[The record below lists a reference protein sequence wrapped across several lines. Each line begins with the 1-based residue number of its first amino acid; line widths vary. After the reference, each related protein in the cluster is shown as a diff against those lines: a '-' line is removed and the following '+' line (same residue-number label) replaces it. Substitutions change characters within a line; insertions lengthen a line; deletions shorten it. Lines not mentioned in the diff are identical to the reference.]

1 MIIPHRPV
9 LLIATTMSAI
19 MLVGS
24 SSPSMVPATAF
35 AQRDGFTDDLL
46 GQLLNLDSKNLD
58 SNNENSIAEN
68 EVDHYSVIVDPTI
81 QISVDAAVK
90 FTDGNDVALLGGCA
104 DINDDDKVTQVSEQA
119 ANQVVHKN
127 NDLEDGVLAVDPT
140 IQQISV
146 QTAANVN
153 TDNDVYIVLGCHD
166 GNVKISDND
175 KVTQVS
181 EQAANQEA
189 LTDSDGPTIQQTS
202 VQTAANVNTD
212 NDVYIVLGCHDGNV
226 KISDNDKVTQVSEQ
240 AANQEALTDSDG
252 PTIQQTSVQT
262 AANHNEDNDR
272 TVYIGSLNL

>member
-1 MIIPHRPV
+1 MILPNRPV

-24 SSPSMVPATAF
+24 SSPSLVPATAF
-35 AQRDGFTDDLL
+35 AQRDGSTDDLL
-46 GQLLNLDSKNLD
+46 GQLLNLD

-189 LTDSDGPTIQQTS
+189 LTDSDGPTIQQIS

-212 NDVYIVLGCHDGNV
+212 NDVYIVLGYHDGNV

-252 PTIQQTSVQT
+252 PTIQQISVQT

>member
-46 GQLLNLDSKNLD
+46 GQLLNLDS
-58 SNNENSIAEN
+58 NNENSIAEN

-81 QISVDAAVK
+81 QISVDTAAK

-252 PTIQQTSVQT
+252 PTIQQISVQT

>member
-1 MIIPHRPV
+1 MILPNRPV

-24 SSPSMVPATAF
+24 SSPSLVPATAF
-35 AQRDGFTDDLL
+35 AQRDGSTDNLL
-46 GQLLNLDSKNLD
+46 GQLLNLDS
-58 SNNENSIAEN
+58 NNENNIAEN

-81 QISVDAAVK
+81 QQTSVDTAVK
-90 FTDGNDVALLGGCA
+90 FTNGNDVALLGGCA

-119 ANQVVHKN
+119 ANQEVHKN
-127 NDLEDGVLAVDPT
+127 NDVEDGVLVVDPT

-146 QTAANVN
+146 QTSANVN

-189 LTDSDGPTIQQTS
+189 LTDSDGPTIQQ
-202 VQTAANVNTD
+202 
-212 NDVYIVLGCHDGNV
+212 I
-226 KISDNDKVTQVSEQ
+226 
-240 AANQEALTDSDG
+240 
-252 PTIQQTSVQT
+252 SVQT

>member
-1 MIIPHRPV
+1 MILPNRPV

-24 SSPSMVPATAF
+24 SSPSLVPATAF
-35 AQRDGFTDDLL
+35 AQRDGSIDARL
-46 GQLLNLDSKNLD
+46 GQLLNLN
-58 SNNENSIAEN
+58 SNNENNIAEN
-68 EVDHYSVIVDPTI
+68 HLDHYSVIDHPTTI
-81 QISVDAAVK
+81 QQISVDTAVK
-90 FTDGNDVALLGGCA
+90 FTNGNDVALLGGCA

-127 NDLEDGVLAVDPT
+127 TDVEDGVLVVVDPTT

-189 LTDSDGPTIQQTS
+189 LSDSDGPTIQQTS
-202 VQTAANVNTD
+202 A
-212 NDVYIVLGCHDGNV
+212 
-226 KISDNDKVTQVSEQ
+226 
-240 AANQEALTDSDG
+240 
-252 PTIQQTSVQT
+252 QT

>member
-1 MIIPHRPV
+1 MILPNRPV

-19 MLVGS
+19 LLVGS
-24 SSPSMVPATAF
+24 SSPSLVPATAF
-35 AQRDGFTDDLL
+35 AQRDGSTDDLL
-46 GQLLNLDSKNLD
+46 GQLLNLDS
-58 SNNENSIAEN
+58 NNENNIAEN

-81 QISVDAAVK
+81 QISVDTAVK
-90 FTDGNDVALLGGCA
+90 YTNGNDVALLSGCA

-127 NDLEDGVLAVDPT
+127 NDVEDGVLVVDPT

-189 LTDSDGPTIQQTS
+189 LTDSDGPTIQQIS

-212 NDVYIVLGCHDGNV
+212 NDVYIVLGYPDGNV

-252 PTIQQTSVQT
+252 PTIQQISVQT

-272 TVYIGSLNL
+272 IVYIGSLNL

>member
-1 MIIPHRPV
+1 MILPNRPV

-24 SSPSMVPATAF
+24 SSPSLVPATAF
-35 AQRDGFTDDLL
+35 AQRDGSTDDLL
-46 GQLLNLDSKNLD
+46 GQLLNLDS
-58 SNNENSIAEN
+58 NNENNIAEN

-81 QISVDAAVK
+81 QQISVDTAVK
-90 FTDGNDVALLGGCA
+90 FTNGNDVALLGGCA

-127 NDLEDGVLAVDPT
+127 NDVEDGVLVVDPT

-166 GNVKISDND
+166 GNVKISDDD

-189 LTDSDGPTIQQTS
+189 LSDSDGSTIQQ
-202 VQTAANVNTD
+202 
-212 NDVYIVLGCHDGNV
+212 I
-226 KISDNDKVTQVSEQ
+226 
-240 AANQEALTDSDG
+240 
-252 PTIQQTSVQT
+252 SVQT

-272 TVYIGSLNL
+272 TVYV

>member
-1 MIIPHRPV
+1 MILPNRPV

-24 SSPSMVPATAF
+24 SSPSSVPATAF
-35 AQRDGFTDDLL
+35 AQRDGSTDDLL

-58 SNNENSIAEN
+58 SNNENNIAEN

-81 QISVDAAVK
+81 QISVDTAVK

-127 NDLEDGVLAVDPT
+127 NDVEDGVLVVDPT

-189 LTDSDGPTIQQTS
+189 LTDSDGPTIQQ
-202 VQTAANVNTD
+202 
-212 NDVYIVLGCHDGNV
+212 I
-226 KISDNDKVTQVSEQ
+226 
-240 AANQEALTDSDG
+240 
-252 PTIQQTSVQT
+252 SVQT

>member
-1 MIIPHRPV
+1 MILPNRPV

-24 SSPSMVPATAF
+24 SSPSLVPATAF
-35 AQRDGFTDDLL
+35 AQRDGSTDNLL
-46 GQLLNLDSKNLD
+46 GQLLNLDS
-58 SNNENSIAEN
+58 NNENNVAEN
-68 EVDHYSVIVDPTI
+68 EVDHYSVIVDPKTI
-81 QISVDAAVK
+81 QQISVDTAVK
-90 FTDGNDVALLGGCA
+90 FTNGNDVALLGGCA

-127 NDLEDGVLAVDPT
+127 NDVEDGVLVVDPTT

-153 TDNDVYIVLGCHD
+153 TDNDVYIVLGYHD
-166 GNVKISDND
+166 GNVKITDND

-189 LTDSDGPTIQQTS
+189 LSDSDGSTIQQ
-202 VQTAANVNTD
+202 
-212 NDVYIVLGCHDGNV
+212 I
-226 KISDNDKVTQVSEQ
+226 
-240 AANQEALTDSDG
+240 
-252 PTIQQTSVQT
+252 SVQT

-272 TVYIGSLNL
+272 TVYV

>member
-1 MIIPHRPV
+1 MILPNRPV

-24 SSPSMVPATAF
+24 SSPSLVPATAF
-35 AQRDGFTDDLL
+35 AQRDGSTDDLL
-46 GQLLNLDSKNLD
+46 GQLLNLDS
-58 SNNENSIAEN
+58 NNENNIAEN
-68 EVDHYSVIVDPTI
+68 EVDHSSVIVDPTI
-81 QISVDAAVK
+81 QQISVDAAVK
-90 FTDGNDVALLGGCA
+90 FTNGNDVALLGGCA

-127 NDLEDGVLAVDPT
+127 NDVEDGVLVVDPTT

-153 TDNDVYIVLGCHD
+153 TDNDVYIVLGYHD

-189 LTDSDGPTIQQTS
+189 LTDSDDPTIQQ
-202 VQTAANVNTD
+202 
-212 NDVYIVLGCHDGNV
+212 I
-226 KISDNDKVTQVSEQ
+226 
-240 AANQEALTDSDG
+240 
-252 PTIQQTSVQT
+252 SVQT

>member
-1 MIIPHRPV
+1 MILPNRPV

-24 SSPSMVPATAF
+24 SSPSLVPATAF
-35 AQRDGFTDDLL
+35 AQRDGSTDDLL
-46 GQLLNLDSKNLD
+46 GQLLNLDS
-58 SNNENSIAEN
+58 NNENNIAEN
-68 EVDHYSVIVDPTI
+68 EVDHNSVIVDPTI
-81 QISVDAAVK
+81 QQISVDTAVK
-90 FTDGNDVALLGGCA
+90 FTNGNDVALLGGCA

-127 NDLEDGVLAVDPT
+127 NDVEDGAVVVDPT

-153 TDNDVYIVLGCHD
+153 TDNDVYIVLGYHD

-189 LTDSDGPTIQQTS
+189 LTDSDGPTIQQ
-202 VQTAANVNTD
+202 
-212 NDVYIVLGCHDGNV
+212 I
-226 KISDNDKVTQVSEQ
+226 
-240 AANQEALTDSDG
+240 
-252 PTIQQTSVQT
+252 SVQT
-262 AANHNEDNDR
+262 AANHNEDNNR

>member
-1 MIIPHRPV
+1 MILPNRPV

-24 SSPSMVPATAF
+24 SSPSLVPATAF
-35 AQRDGFTDDLL
+35 AQRDGSTDDLL
-46 GQLLNLDSKNLD
+46 GQLLNLN
-58 SNNENSIAEN
+58 SNNENNIAEN
-68 EVDHYSVIVDPTI
+68 EGGDNSVVVDPTI
-81 QISVDAAVK
+81 QQISVDTAVK
-90 FTDGNDVALLGGCA
+90 FTNGNDVALLGGCA
-104 DINDDDKVTQVSEQA
+104 DINDDDKVTQVSQQA

-127 NDLEDGVLAVDPT
+127 NDVKDGVLVVDPTT

-153 TDNDVYIVLGCHD
+153 TDNDVYIILGYHD

-181 EQAANQEA
+181 QQAANQEA
-189 LTDSDGPTIQQTS
+189 LTDSDGPTIQQ
-202 VQTAANVNTD
+202 
-212 NDVYIVLGCHDGNV
+212 I
-226 KISDNDKVTQVSEQ
+226 
-240 AANQEALTDSDG
+240 
-252 PTIQQTSVQT
+252 SVQT

>member
-1 MIIPHRPV
+1 MILPNRPV

-24 SSPSMVPATAF
+24 SSPSLAPATAF
-35 AQRDGFTDDLL
+35 AQRDGSTDNLL
-46 GQLLNLDSKNLD
+46 GQLLNLDS
-58 SNNENSIAEN
+58 NNENNIAEN

-81 QISVDAAVK
+81 QISVDTAVK
-90 FTDGNDVALLGGCA
+90 FTNGNDVALLGGCA

-127 NDLEDGVLAVDPT
+127 NDVEDGVLVVDPTT

-189 LTDSDGPTIQQTS
+189 LSDSDGPAIQQ
-202 VQTAANVNTD
+202 
-212 NDVYIVLGCHDGNV
+212 I
-226 KISDNDKVTQVSEQ
+226 
-240 AANQEALTDSDG
+240 
-252 PTIQQTSVQT
+252 SVQT

-272 TVYIGSLNL
+272 IVYIGSLNL

>member
-1 MIIPHRPV
+1 MILPNRPV

-24 SSPSMVPATAF
+24 SSPSLVPATAY
-35 AQRDGFTDDLL
+35 AQRDGSTDDLL

-58 SNNENSIAEN
+58 SNNENNIAEN

-81 QISVDAAVK
+81 QISVDTAVK

-104 DINDDDKVTQVSEQA
+104 DIKDDDKVTQVSEQD

-127 NDLEDGVLAVDPT
+127 NDVEDGGLVVDPT

-189 LTDSDGPTIQQTS
+189 LTDSDGPTIQQ
-202 VQTAANVNTD
+202 
-212 NDVYIVLGCHDGNV
+212 I
-226 KISDNDKVTQVSEQ
+226 
-240 AANQEALTDSDG
+240 
-252 PTIQQTSVQT
+252 SVQT

>member
-1 MIIPHRPV
+1 MILPNRPV

-24 SSPSMVPATAF
+24 SSPSLVPATAF
-35 AQRDGFTDDLL
+35 AQRDGSTDDLL
-46 GQLLNLDSKNLD
+46 GQLLNLDS
-58 SNNENSIAEN
+58 NNENNIAEN
-68 EVDHYSVIVDPTI
+68 EVDHSSVIVDPTI
-81 QISVDAAVK
+81 QQISVDTAVK
-90 FTDGNDVALLGGCA
+90 FTNGNDVALLGGCA

-127 NDLEDGVLAVDPT
+127 NDVEDGVLVVDPTT

-189 LTDSDGPTIQQTS
+189 LTDSDDPTIQQIS

-212 NDVYIVLGCHDGNV
+212 NDVYIVLGYHDGNV

-240 AANQEALTDSDG
+240 AANQEALTDSDD
-252 PTIQQTSVQT
+252 PTIQQISVQT

>member
-1 MIIPHRPV
+1 MILPNRPV

-19 MLVGS
+19 MLVAS
-24 SSPSMVPATAF
+24 SSPSSVPATAF
-35 AQRDGFTDDLL
+35 AQRDGSTDDLL
-46 GQLLNLDSKNLD
+46 GQLLNLDS
-58 SNNENSIAEN
+58 NNENNIAEN

-81 QISVDAAVK
+81 QISVDTAAK

-119 ANQVVHKN
+119 ANQVVQKN
-127 NDLEDGVLAVDPT
+127 NDVEDGAVVVDPT
-140 IQQISV
+140 IQQTSV

>member
-1 MIIPHRPV
+1 
-9 LLIATTMSAI
+9 
-19 MLVGS
+19 
-24 SSPSMVPATAF
+24 
-35 AQRDGFTDDLL
+35 
-46 GQLLNLDSKNLD
+46 
-58 SNNENSIAEN
+58 
-68 EVDHYSVIVDPTI
+68 VIVDPTI

-90 FTDGNDVALLGGCA
+90 FTDGYDVALLGGCA

-189 LTDSDGPTIQQTS
+189 LTDSDGPTIQQ
-202 VQTAANVNTD
+202 
-212 NDVYIVLGCHDGNV
+212 I
-226 KISDNDKVTQVSEQ
+226 
-240 AANQEALTDSDG
+240 
-252 PTIQQTSVQT
+252 SVQT

>member
-1 MIIPHRPV
+1 MILPNRPV

-24 SSPSMVPATAF
+24 SSPSLVPATAF
-35 AQRDGFTDDLL
+35 AQRDGSTDDLL

-58 SNNENSIAEN
+58 SNNENNIAEN
-68 EVDHYSVIVDPTI
+68 EVDHYSVIADPTI
-81 QISVDAAVK
+81 QISVDTAVK
-90 FTDGNDVALLGGCA
+90 FTDSNDVALLGGCA
-104 DINDDDKVTQVSEQA
+104 DINDDDKVKQVSEQA

-127 NDLEDGVLAVDPT
+127 NDVEDGVLVVDPT

-153 TDNDVYIVLGCHD
+153 TDNDVYIVLGYND

-181 EQAANQEA
+181 EQASNQEA
-189 LTDSDGPTIQQTS
+189 LTDSDGPTIQQ
-202 VQTAANVNTD
+202 
-212 NDVYIVLGCHDGNV
+212 I
-226 KISDNDKVTQVSEQ
+226 
-240 AANQEALTDSDG
+240 
-252 PTIQQTSVQT
+252 SVQT

>member
-1 MIIPHRPV
+1 MILPNRPV

-24 SSPSMVPATAF
+24 SSPSLVPATAF
-35 AQRDGFTDDLL
+35 AQEDGSVDNLL
-46 GQLLNLDSKNLD
+46 GQLLNID
-58 SNNENSIAEN
+58 SNNENNIAEN
-68 EVDHYSVIVDPTI
+68 EVDHYSVIIDPTI
-81 QISVDAAVK
+81 QQISVDTAVK
-90 FTDGNDVALLGGCA
+90 FTNGNDVALLGGCA

-127 NDLEDGVLAVDPT
+127 TDVEDGVLIVDHPTT

-189 LTDSDGPTIQQTS
+189 LSDSDSPTIQQ
-202 VQTAANVNTD
+202 
-212 NDVYIVLGCHDGNV
+212 I
-226 KISDNDKVTQVSEQ
+226 
-240 AANQEALTDSDG
+240 
-252 PTIQQTSVQT
+252 SVQT
-262 AANHNEDNDR
+262 AANHNEDYDR
-272 TVYIGSLNL
+272 TVYIGSPNL

>member
-1 MIIPHRPV
+1 MILPNRPV

-19 MLVGS
+19 MLVAS
-24 SSPSMVPATAF
+24 SSPSSVPATAF
-35 AQRDGFTDDLL
+35 AQRDGSTDDLL
-46 GQLLNLDSKNLD
+46 GQLLNLDS
-58 SNNENSIAEN
+58 NNENNIAEN

-81 QISVDAAVK
+81 QISVDTAAK

-119 ANQVVHKN
+119 ANQVVQKN
-127 NDLEDGVLAVDPT
+127 NDVEDGAVVVD
-140 IQQISV
+140 
-146 QTAANVN
+146 
-153 TDNDVYIVLGCHD
+153 
-166 GNVKISDND
+166 
-175 KVTQVS
+175 
-181 EQAANQEA
+181 
-189 LTDSDGPTIQQTS
+189 PTIQQTS

-240 AANQEALTDSDG
+240 AANQEALSESDG

>member
-1 MIIPHRPV
+1 MILPNRPV

-24 SSPSMVPATAF
+24 SSSSLVPATAF
-35 AQRDGFTDDLL
+35 AQRDGSTDDLL

-58 SNNENSIAEN
+58 SNNENNIAEN

-81 QISVDAAVK
+81 QISVDTAVK
-90 FTDGNDVALLGGCA
+90 FTDSNDVALLGGCA

-127 NDLEDGVLAVDPT
+127 NDVEDGVLVVDPT

-189 LTDSDGPTIQQTS
+189 LTDSDGPTIQQ
-202 VQTAANVNTD
+202 
-212 NDVYIVLGCHDGNV
+212 I
-226 KISDNDKVTQVSEQ
+226 
-240 AANQEALTDSDG
+240 
-252 PTIQQTSVQT
+252 SVQT

>member
-1 MIIPHRPV
+1 MILPNRPV

-24 SSPSMVPATAF
+24 SSPSLVPATAF
-35 AQRDGFTDDLL
+35 AQRDGSTDDLL
-46 GQLLNLDSKNLD
+46 GQLLNLN
-58 SNNENSIAEN
+58 SNNENNIAEN

-81 QISVDAAVK
+81 QQTSVDTAVK
-90 FTDGNDVALLGGCA
+90 FTNGNDVALLGGCA

-127 NDLEDGVLAVDPT
+127 NDVEDGVLDVD
-140 IQQISV
+140 
-146 QTAANVN
+146 
-153 TDNDVYIVLGCHD
+153 
-166 GNVKISDND
+166 
-175 KVTQVS
+175 
-181 EQAANQEA
+181 
-189 LTDSDGPTIQQTS
+189 PTIQQTS

-252 PTIQQTSVQT
+252 PTIQQISVQT

>member
-1 MIIPHRPV
+1 MILPNRPV

-24 SSPSMVPATAF
+24 SSPSLVPATAF
-35 AQRDGFTDDLL
+35 AQRDGSTDDLL

-58 SNNENSIAEN
+58 SNNENNIAEN

-81 QISVDAAVK
+81 QISVDTAVK

-127 NDLEDGVLAVDPT
+127 NDVEDGVLVVDPT

-181 EQAANQEA
+181 EQASNQEA
-189 LTDSDGPTIQQTS
+189 LTDSDGPTIQQ
-202 VQTAANVNTD
+202 
-212 NDVYIVLGCHDGNV
+212 I
-226 KISDNDKVTQVSEQ
+226 
-240 AANQEALTDSDG
+240 
-252 PTIQQTSVQT
+252 SVQT

>member
-1 MIIPHRPV
+1 MILPNRPV

-24 SSPSMVPATAF
+24 SSPSLVPATAF
-35 AQRDGFTDDLL
+35 AQRDGSTDDLL

-58 SNNENSIAEN
+58 SNNENNIAEN

-81 QISVDAAVK
+81 QISVDTAAK
-90 FTDGNDVALLGGCA
+90 FTDDNDVALLGGCA

-119 ANQVVHKN
+119 ANHVVHKN
-127 NDLEDGVLAVDPT
+127 NDVEDDALVVDPT

-189 LTDSDGPTIQQTS
+189 LSDSDGPTIQQ
-202 VQTAANVNTD
+202 
-212 NDVYIVLGCHDGNV
+212 I
-226 KISDNDKVTQVSEQ
+226 
-240 AANQEALTDSDG
+240 
-252 PTIQQTSVQT
+252 SVQT

>member
-1 MIIPHRPV
+1 MILPNRPV

-24 SSPSMVPATAF
+24 SSPSLVPATAF
-35 AQRDGFTDDLL
+35 AQRDGSTDDLL

-58 SNNENSIAEN
+58 SNNENNIAEN

-81 QISVDAAVK
+81 QISVDTAVK

-104 DINDDDKVTQVSEQA
+104 DINDDDKVKQVSEQA

-127 NDLEDGVLAVDPT
+127 NDVEDGVLVVDPT

-153 TDNDVYIVLGCHD
+153 TDNDVYIVLGCRD

-181 EQAANQEA
+181 EQASNQEA
-189 LTDSDGPTIQQTS
+189 LTDSDGPTIQQ
-202 VQTAANVNTD
+202 
-212 NDVYIVLGCHDGNV
+212 I
-226 KISDNDKVTQVSEQ
+226 
-240 AANQEALTDSDG
+240 
-252 PTIQQTSVQT
+252 SVQT

>member
-1 MIIPHRPV
+1 MILPNRPA

-24 SSPSMVPATAF
+24 SSPSLVPATAF
-35 AQRDGFTDDLL
+35 AQRDGGSTDNLL
-46 GQLLNLDSKNLD
+46 GQLLNLDS
-58 SNNENSIAEN
+58 NNENNIAEN
-68 EVDHYSVIVDPTI
+68 EVDHNSVIVDPTI
-81 QISVDAAVK
+81 QQISVDTAVK
-90 FTDGNDVALLGGCA
+90 FTNGNDVALLEGCA

-127 NDLEDGVLAVDPT
+127 NDVEDGVLVVDPTT

-189 LTDSDGPTIQQTS
+189 PSDSDGSTIQQ
-202 VQTAANVNTD
+202 
-212 NDVYIVLGCHDGNV
+212 I
-226 KISDNDKVTQVSEQ
+226 
-240 AANQEALTDSDG
+240 
-252 PTIQQTSVQT
+252 SVQT

-272 TVYIGSLNL
+272 TVYV

>member
-1 MIIPHRPV
+1 MILPNRPV

-24 SSPSMVPATAF
+24 SSPSLVPATAF
-35 AQRDGFTDDLL
+35 AQRDGSTDDLL
-46 GQLLNLDSKNLD
+46 GQLLNLDS
-58 SNNENSIAEN
+58 NNENNIAEN
-68 EVDHYSVIVDPTI
+68 EVDHSSVIVDPTI
-81 QISVDAAVK
+81 QQISVDAAVK
-90 FTDGNDVALLGGCA
+90 FTNGNDVALLGGCA

-119 ANQVVHKN
+119 ANQVIHKN
-127 NDLEDGVLAVDPT
+127 NDVEDGVLVVDPTT

-189 LTDSDGPTIQQTS
+189 LTDSDDPTIQQ
-202 VQTAANVNTD
+202 
-212 NDVYIVLGCHDGNV
+212 I
-226 KISDNDKVTQVSEQ
+226 
-240 AANQEALTDSDG
+240 
-252 PTIQQTSVQT
+252 SVQT

>member
-1 MIIPHRPV
+1 MILPNRPV

-24 SSPSMVPATAF
+24 SSPSLVPATAY
-35 AQRDGFTDDLL
+35 AQRDGSTDDLL

-58 SNNENSIAEN
+58 SNNENNIAEN

-81 QISVDAAVK
+81 QISVDTAVK

-104 DINDDDKVTQVSEQA
+104 DINDDDKVKQVSEQA

-127 NDLEDGVLAVDPT
+127 NDVEDGVLVVDPT

-153 TDNDVYIVLGCHD
+153 TDNDVYIVLGYND
-166 GNVKISDND
+166 GNVEISDND

-181 EQAANQEA
+181 EQASNQET
-189 LTDSDGPTIQQTS
+189 LTDSDGPTIQQ
-202 VQTAANVNTD
+202 
-212 NDVYIVLGCHDGNV
+212 I
-226 KISDNDKVTQVSEQ
+226 
-240 AANQEALTDSDG
+240 
-252 PTIQQTSVQT
+252 SVQT

>member
-1 MIIPHRPV
+1 MILPNRPA

-24 SSPSMVPATAF
+24 SSPSLVPATAF
-35 AQRDGFTDDLL
+35 AQRDGGSTDNLL
-46 GQLLNLDSKNLD
+46 GQLLNLDS
-58 SNNENSIAEN
+58 NNENNIAEN
-68 EVDHYSVIVDPTI
+68 EVDHNSVIVDPTI
-81 QISVDAAVK
+81 QQISVDTAVK
-90 FTDGNDVALLGGCA
+90 FTNGNDVALLEGCA

-127 NDLEDGVLAVDPT
+127 NDVEDGVLVVDPTT

-166 GNVKISDND
+166 RNVKISDND

-189 LTDSDGPTIQQTS
+189 PSDSDGSTIQQ
-202 VQTAANVNTD
+202 
-212 NDVYIVLGCHDGNV
+212 I
-226 KISDNDKVTQVSEQ
+226 
-240 AANQEALTDSDG
+240 
-252 PTIQQTSVQT
+252 SVQT

-272 TVYIGSLNL
+272 TVYV

>member
-1 MIIPHRPV
+1 MILPNRPA

-24 SSPSMVPATAF
+24 SSPSLVPATAF
-35 AQRDGFTDDLL
+35 AQRDGGSTDNLL
-46 GQLLNLDSKNLD
+46 RQLLNLD
-58 SNNENSIAEN
+58 SNNENNIAEN
-68 EVDHYSVIVDPTI
+68 EVGHNSVIVDPT
-81 QISVDAAVK
+81 
-90 FTDGNDVALLGGCA
+90 
-104 DINDDDKVTQVSEQA
+104 
-119 ANQVVHKN
+119 
-127 NDLEDGVLAVDPT
+127 T

-189 LTDSDGPTIQQTS
+189 LS
-202 VQTAANVNTD
+202 
-212 NDVYIVLGCHDGNV
+212 
-226 KISDNDKVTQVSEQ
+226 
-240 AANQEALTDSDG
+240 DSDG

>member
-1 MIIPHRPV
+1 MIIPHRPL

-81 QISVDAAVK
+81 QISVDTAAK

-119 ANQVVHKN
+119 ANQVVQKN
-127 NDLEDGVLAVDPT
+127 NDVEDGAVVVD
-140 IQQISV
+140 
-146 QTAANVN
+146 
-153 TDNDVYIVLGCHD
+153 
-166 GNVKISDND
+166 
-175 KVTQVS
+175 
-181 EQAANQEA
+181 
-189 LTDSDGPTIQQTS
+189 PTIQQTS

-252 PTIQQTSVQT
+252 PTIQQISVQT

>member
-1 MIIPHRPV
+1 MILPNRPA

-24 SSPSMVPATAF
+24 SSPSLVPATAF
-35 AQRDGFTDDLL
+35 AQRDGGSTDNLL
-46 GQLLNLDSKNLD
+46 GQLLNLDS
-58 SNNENSIAEN
+58 NNENNIAEN

-81 QISVDAAVK
+81 QQISVDTAVK
-90 FTDGNDVALLGGCA
+90 FTNGNDVALLEGCA

-127 NDLEDGVLAVDPT
+127 NDIEDGVLVVDPTT

-189 LTDSDGPTIQQTS
+189 SSDSDGSTIQQ
-202 VQTAANVNTD
+202 
-212 NDVYIVLGCHDGNV
+212 I
-226 KISDNDKVTQVSEQ
+226 
-240 AANQEALTDSDG
+240 
-252 PTIQQTSVQT
+252 SVQT

-272 TVYIGSLNL
+272 TVYV

>member
-1 MIIPHRPV
+1 MILPNRPV

-24 SSPSMVPATAF
+24 SSPSLVPATAF
-35 AQRDGFTDDLL
+35 AQRDGSTDNLL
-46 GQLLNLDSKNLD
+46 GQLLNLDS
-58 SNNENSIAEN
+58 NNENNIAEN
-68 EVDHYSVIVDPTI
+68 EVDHNSVIVDPTI
-81 QISVDAAVK
+81 QQISVDTAVK
-90 FTDGNDVALLGGCA
+90 FTNGNDVALLGGCA

-127 NDLEDGVLAVDPT
+127 NDVEDGVLVVDPTT

-153 TDNDVYIVLGCHD
+153 TDNDVYIVLGYHD

-189 LTDSDGPTIQQTS
+189 LSDSDDSIIQQ
-202 VQTAANVNTD
+202 
-212 NDVYIVLGCHDGNV
+212 I
-226 KISDNDKVTQVSEQ
+226 
-240 AANQEALTDSDG
+240 
-252 PTIQQTSVQT
+252 SVQT

-272 TVYIGSLNL
+272 TVYV

>member
-1 MIIPHRPV
+1 MILPNRPV

-24 SSPSMVPATAF
+24 SSPSLVPATAF
-35 AQRDGFTDDLL
+35 AQRDGSTDNLL
-46 GQLLNLDSKNLD
+46 GQLLNLDS
-58 SNNENSIAEN
+58 NNENNIAEN
-68 EVDHYSVIVDPTI
+68 EVDHSSVIVDPTI
-81 QISVDAAVK
+81 QQISVDTAVK
-90 FTDGNDVALLGGCA
+90 FTNGNDVSLLGGCA

-127 NDLEDGVLAVDPT
+127 NDVEDGVLVVDPT

-153 TDNDVYIVLGCHD
+153 TDNDVYIVLG
-166 GNVKISDND
+166 
-175 KVTQVS
+175 
-181 EQAANQEA
+181 
-189 LTDSDGPTIQQTS
+189 
-202 VQTAANVNTD
+202 
-212 NDVYIVLGCHDGNV
+212 YHDGNV

>member
-1 MIIPHRPV
+1 MILPNRPV

-24 SSPSMVPATAF
+24 SSPSLVPATAF
-35 AQRDGFTDDLL
+35 AQRDGSTDDLL
-46 GQLLNLDSKNLD
+46 GQLLNLDS
-58 SNNENSIAEN
+58 NNENNIAEN
-68 EVDHYSVIVDPTI
+68 EEHHDSVIVDPTI
-81 QISVDAAVK
+81 QQISVDTAVK
-90 FTDGNDVALLGGCA
+90 FTNGNDVALLGGCA

-127 NDLEDGVLAVDPT
+127 NDVEDGVLVVDPT

-189 LTDSDGPTIQQTS
+189 LTDSDGPTIQQIS
-202 VQTAANVNTD
+202 VQT
-212 NDVYIVLGCHDGNV
+212 
-226 KISDNDKVTQVSEQ
+226 S
-240 AANQEALTDSDG
+240 
-252 PTIQQTSVQT
+252 
-262 AANHNEDNDR
+262 ANHNEDNDR